1 MYMYIQPQNQLFFNL
16 CWLFMLPWLS
26 VQIFVT
32 IFTMFK
38 KRYSSELESEPLSEE
53 CIKLLKDYSMITD
66 EQDEPHEFV
75 IFGASVSVIFY

>member
-1 MYMYIQPQNQLFFNL
+1 
-16 CWLFMLPWLS
+16 
-26 VQIFVT
+26 
-32 IFTMFK
+32 MFK